1 MNREFFYNTYYTMV
15 SALGYYFR
23 TYLFHAFKLVSF
35 KGKLGSECVFIVSIK
50 AET

>member
-15 SALGYYFR
+15 SALGYFR
-23 TYLFHAFKLVSF
+23 TYLFHAFNLVSF